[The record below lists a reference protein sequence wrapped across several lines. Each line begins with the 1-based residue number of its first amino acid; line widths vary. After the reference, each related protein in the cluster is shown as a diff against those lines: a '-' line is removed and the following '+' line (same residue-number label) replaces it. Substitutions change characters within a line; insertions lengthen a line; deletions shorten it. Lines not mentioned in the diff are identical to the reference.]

1 MNNLE
6 ENNMQ
11 NSDFV
16 SPIENGEVLTH
27 AADNELNDEVEAV
40 NPFVLEERFLSI
52 WESMSEYMKNYLYI
66 NLFYLFLCL
75 SFSIF
80 VLLFLPSWSLFDGV
94 RGANIFSLWNGGQGL
109 NLIVVALL
117 AYPLYALWKSS
128 RNLKLSVKNLD
139 EGKLAEAICYQKS
152 FWKYLFI
159 FCAVIIGLVLLV
171 FVMVILSALF
181 LVHPG

>member
-11 NSDFV
+11 NSDCV
-16 SPIENGEVLTH
+16 SPIENSEVLPH
-27 AADNELNDEVEAV
+27 AADNELNEEVEAV

-52 WESMSEYMKNYLYI
+52 WKSMGKYMKNYLYI

-75 SFSIF
+75 SFSVF

-94 RGANIFSLWNGGQGL
+94 RGVNIFSC
-109 NLIVVALL
+109 LIVVAVL

-128 RNLKLSVKNLD
+128 RNLKLSVRNLD
-139 EGKLAEAICYQKS
+139 EGKLAEAIRYQKS

-159 FCAVIIGLVLLV
+159 FCAVWISFVFFILAIVALVDI
-171 FVMVILSALF
+171 FV
-181 LVHPG
+181 

>member
-11 NSDFV
+11 NSDCV
-16 SPIENGEVLTH
+16 SPIENSEVLTH
-27 AADNELNDEVEAV
+27 AADNELNEEVEAV

-52 WESMSEYMKNYLYI
+52 WKSMSKYMKNYLYI

-75 SFSIF
+75 SFSVF

-94 RGANIFSLWNGGQGL
+94 RGVNIFSC
-109 NLIVVALL
+109 LIVVAVL

-128 RNLKLSVKNLD
+128 RNLKLCVKNLD
-139 EGKLAEAICYQKS
+139 EGKLADAIRYQKS

-159 FCAVIIGLVLLV
+159 FCAVWISFV
-171 FVMVILSALF
+171 FFILSIVALVAIF
-181 LVHPG
+181 E

>member
-11 NSDFV
+11 NSDCV
-16 SPIENGEVLTH
+16 SPIENSEVLTH
-27 AADNELNDEVEAV
+27 AADNELNEEVEAV

-52 WESMSEYMKNYLYI
+52 WKSMSKYMKNYLYI

-75 SFSIF
+75 SFSVF

-94 RGANIFSLWNGGQGL
+94 RGVNIFSC
-109 NLIVVALL
+109 LIVVAVL

-128 RNLKLSVKNLD
+128 RNLKLSVKNFD
-139 EGKLAEAICYQKS
+139 EGKLAEAVRYQKS

-159 FCAVIIGLVLLV
+159 FCAVWISFVFFILAIVALVNI
-171 FVMVILSALF
+171 FV
-181 LVHPG
+181 

>member
-11 NSDFV
+11 NSDCV
-16 SPIENGEVLTH
+16 SPIEKSEVLTH
-27 AADNELNDEVEAV
+27 AVDNELNEEVEAV

-52 WESMSEYMKNYLYI
+52 WKSMSKYMKNYLYI

-75 SFSIF
+75 SFSVF

-94 RGANIFSLWNGGQGL
+94 RGANIFSLWNGGQSL

-139 EGKLAEAICYQKS
+139 EGKLAEAIRYQKS

-159 FCAVIIGLVLLV
+159 FCAVWISFVFFILAIVALVNI
-171 FVMVILSALF
+171 FV
-181 LVHPG
+181 